1 MGLINIYAADFKE
14 NASGSIREDG
24 GQIVNQS
31 EAKVVQNGAKGVDYD
46 KNKERK
52 PPTDIRI
59 TKVEGPFD
67 DKGKLVDKIVLGT
80 SYIYK
85 ATTSR
90 KPKKEEIA
98 LLKWSVKFDEGERSI
113 INGVA
118 SLNKLDGDKIIIHL
132 KINQEFEKGKVY
144 AFYQKAD
151 EGVSVV
157 LSLKVEGF
165 LYVLLYTSQNKRG
178 DEMFR
183 AAALTR
189 KKDIEN
195 GAYFRKGKDLIIIS
209 EFQDIAS
216 IDKFFREQIIDR
228 KTKELSI
235 WSHAAPDGPTGTA
248 TTSTDALDGK
258 QMTLAGWAKLKFN
271 WVSHGDEAVAN
282 FFGCKTGL
290 PSGKSFSRNISSL
303 PNFKNVL
310 VAGQQNSGYPSQYTN
325 YRINSEN
332 GEDNFINENSKNIVF
347 QITYL
352 IGGEGRSGDWNLN
365 EQDVAYAMQIN
376 KNGKT
381 VFHKFQ
387 EGKRK

>member
-1 MGLINIYAADFKE
+1 MGDITIIAKNFAE
-14 NASGSIREDG
+14 NASGCIREDAA
-24 GQIVNQS
+24 QIRNQS
-31 EAKVVQNGAKGVDYD
+31 GKKVVQNGDKGINFD
-46 KNKERK
+46 KNKDRK
-52 PPTDIRI
+52 PSTDIRI

-67 DKGKLVDKIVLGT
+67 ANGKLVENVVIGR
-80 SYIYK
+80 SYLFK
-85 ATTSR
+85 ATPTR
-90 KPKKEEIA
+90 KPSKTELP
-98 LLKWSVKFDEGERSI
+98 LLKWAMKLDEGQKEI
-113 INGVA
+113 ISGTA
-118 SLNKLDGDKIIIHL
+118 PFNKLDGEKIVIPLIL
-132 KINQEFEKGKVY
+132 KQDFEKAKVY

-151 EGVSVV
+151 DGVSIE
-157 LSLKVEGF
+157 LSLKVDGF

-195 GAYFRKGKDLIIIS
+195 GAYFRKGKDLIILS

-216 IDKFFREQIIDR
+216 IAKIFKEQIIDR

-235 WSHAAPDGPTGTA
+235 WSHAAPDGPTGTT

-258 QMTLAGWAKLKFN
+258 QMTLTGWRKLKFN
-271 WVSHGDEAVAN
+271 WVDHGDKAVAN

-332 GEDNFINENSKNIVF
+332 GEDNFINENSKNITF

-352 IGGEGRSGDWNLN
+352 IGGKGRSDDWNLD

-381 VFHKFQ
+381 VSHKFQ

>member
-1 MGLINIYAADFKE
+1 MGVINIYATNFKE
-14 NASGSIREDG
+14 NVSGSIREDG

-85 ATTSR
+85 ATPSR

-98 LLKWSVKFDEGERSI
+98 LLKWSVKLDEGERLI

-118 SLNKLDGDKIIIHL
+118 SLNMLEGDKIIIHL
-132 KINQEFEKGKVY
+132 KINQEFEKGKIY

-151 EGVSVV
+151 EGVTVV